1 MLTKNDNDN
10 ALAHGAGAGLLALLG
25 MFGRCADDVARI
37 GVNSVDDVGRA
48 CIRSTDDIGSLM
60 SRSGDD
66 LLRPID
72 DFHTANY
79 IDDLRFEPSTPRIV
93 LNESDEGVSNGP
105 HVAKEVAEA
114 TFKIIDLNDNEN
126 DK

>member
-1 MLTKNDNDN
+1 MTKNDNDN
-10 ALAHGAGAGLLALLG
+10 ALAHGAGVGLLAVLG

-66 LLRPID
+66 LFRPID
-72 DFHTANY
+72 DFHAANY
-79 IDDLRFEPSTPRIV
+79 VDDLRFEVPPPRV
-93 LNESDEGVSNGP
+93 VVNEGDEGVSVAS
-105 HVAKEVAEA
+105 HVAKEAAEA
-114 TFKIIDLNDNEN
+114 TFKIIDLNDGE
-126 DK
+126 DEK

>member
-1 MLTKNDNDN
+1 MTKKDNDN

-48 CIRSTDDIGSLM
+48 CLRSTDDIGSLM

-72 DFHTANY
+72 DFQTASY
-79 IDDLRFEPSTPRIV
+79 IDDLRFEPSTPHIV
-93 LNESDEGVSNGP
+93 LNESDEGVLIGP

-114 TFKIIDLNDNEN
+114 TFETMDLNEN

>member
-1 MLTKNDNDN
+1 MTKNDNDN
-10 ALAHGAGAGLLALLG
+10 ALAHGAGVGLLALLG

-48 CIRSTDDIGSLM
+48 CIRSSDDIGSLM

-72 DFHTANY
+72 DFHTTNY
-79 IDDLRFEPSTPRIV
+79 IDDLRFKPSTPRLV
-93 LNESDEGVSNGP
+93 LNESDETASISP
-105 HVAKEVAEA
+105 HVAKGVVEA
-114 TFKIIDLNDNEN
+114 TFKLTQLKDKENDN
-126 DK
+126 

>member
-1 MLTKNDNDN
+1 MTKNDNDN

-48 CIRSTDDIGSLM
+48 CIRSTDDIGSLV

-79 IDDLRFEPSTPRIV
+79 IDDLQFEVSPPRIV
-93 LNESDEGVSNGP
+93 LNESDEGVSIAP

-114 TFKIIDLNDNEN
+114 TFKIIDLNRNEN
-126 DK
+126 EK

>member
-1 MLTKNDNDN
+1 MKNDNEN

-48 CIRSTDDIGSLM
+48 CMTSTDDIGSLM

-66 LLRPID
+66 LFRQID
-72 DFHTANY
+72 DFHAPNY
-79 IDDLRFEPSTPRIV
+79 VDDLRFEVSTPRV
-93 LNESDEGVSNGP
+93 VVNESDEGVSLAP
-105 HVAKEVAEA
+105 HVVKEVAEA
-114 TFKIIDLNDNEN
+114 TIKIVDLNNGEDE
-126 DK
+126 K

>member
-1 MLTKNDNDN
+1 MKNDNEN

-48 CIRSTDDIGSLM
+48 CMTSTDDIGSLM

-66 LLRPID
+66 LFRPID
-72 DFHTANY
+72 NFHTANY
-79 IDDLRFEPSTPRIV
+79 VDDLRFEVSTPRV
-93 LNESDEGVSNGP
+93 VVNESDEGVSIAP
-105 HVAKEVAEA
+105 HVAKEVVEA
-114 TFKIIDLNDNEN
+114 TFRIVDLNDGENE
-126 DK
+126 K

>member
-1 MLTKNDNDN
+1 MTKNDNDN
-10 ALAHGAGAGLLALLG
+10 ALAHGAGVGLLALLG

-48 CIRSTDDIGSLM
+48 CIRSTDESGSLM

-79 IDDLRFEPSTPRIV
+79 IDDLRFESTTPRIV
-93 LNESDEGVSNGP
+93 LNESDEGVSITP
-105 HVAKEVAEA
+105 HIVKDVTEV
-114 TFKIIDLNDNEN
+114 TFKIIDLNDSEK

>member
-1 MLTKNDNDN
+1 MTKNDNDN
-10 ALAHGAGAGLLALLG
+10 ALARGTGFGLLALLG

-48 CIRSTDDIGSLM
+48 CIRSTDDTGSLM
-60 SRSGDD
+60 SRSGDN

-72 DFHTANY
+72 DLHTANY
-79 IDDLRFEPSTPRIV
+79 IDDLRFEPSPPRIV
-93 LNESDEGVSNGP
+93 LNESDESVSITP
-105 HVAKEVAEA
+105 HVVKEVTEV
-114 TFKIIDLNDNEN
+114 TLKNIDLNDNEN